1 MKQDRPLPGP
11 PSTQSPRRRRGRW
24 LAVALVAGVLTGLS
38 IVNYRFAVQAPGG
51 NDFLARW
58 VGARYWIV
66 EGVSPYDP
74 EVSLAA
80 QRLIYGR
87 PADASQRE
95 DIAHFV
101 YPLPAML
108 FFAPFALL
116 PYTVARAAWMTLLEV
131 GLAALALI
139 GIRTAAWPIGQRLII
154 PLTLFSVLW
163 YHGARSLI
171 VGQFAVIEAV
181 LLCGALLGISRG
193 RDRLAGVLLALAIAK
208 PQMAVLLI
216 PFVVLWG
223 SSARRWRLVAWTLGG
238 VVLLM
243 SVSLVL
249 LPGWPAAWLRQ
260 MVDYPSYT
268 ELGSPVSILSGFLG
282 PAGPAVAYGMSSLL
296 AIFLL
301 WEWRQAWNRSERWFQ
316 WTAAL
321 TIVITNLIVLRTA
334 TTNYVV
340 LLPSACLVFAAW
352 TRSESRRGQIAVL
365 GVLAGLCV
373 GLWALFLATVE
384 GNTESP
390 LMYLPVPF
398 LALAGLLAVRSRTIR
413 PSTQPMDPG

>member
-11 PSTQSPRRRRGRW
+11 PSTEPPRRRRGLW

-38 IVNYRFAVQAPGG
+38 IVNYRFAGQAPGG

-131 GLAALALI
+131 GLAALALV
-139 GIRTAAWPIGQRLII
+139 GIRTAAWPIGQRLLI

-181 LLCGALLGISRG
+181 LLCGALLAIGRG

-282 PAGPAVAYGMSSLL
+282 PAGPSGAYGMNSLL

-301 WEWRQAWNRSERWFQ
+301 WEWRQAWNRSGRWFRG
-316 WTAAL
+316 TAAL

-334 TTNYVV
+334 TTNYVL
-340 LLPSACLVFAAW
+340 LLPSAGLVFA
-352 TRSESRRGQIAVL
+352 V
-365 GVLAGLCV
+365 
-373 GLWALFLATVE
+373 
-384 GNTESP
+384 
-390 LMYLPVPF
+390 
-398 LALAGLLAVRSRTIR
+398 
-413 PSTQPMDPG
+413 